1 MMKKSLFRHDYEFE
15 MVGEMTEN
23 GRKKLGAFGERV
35 AAIQLEA
42 AGYQI
47 VARNWRCQTGE
58 IDLIAQKNDVLHFV
72 EVKTR
77 KGRQSGLPEEA
88 LTPRKGQQLT
98 QLALRYIAEYELDDA
113 DWQIDLVA
121 VELDTAGKVLRID
134 HIPNAV
140 LGW

>member
-1 MMKKSLFRHDYEFE
+1 
-15 MVGEMTEN
+15 MTGN

-88 LTPRKGQQLT
+88 LTLRKGQQLT
-98 QLALRYIAEYELDDA
+98 QLALQYIAEYELDDA

-121 VELDTAGKVLRID
+121 VELDAAGKVLRID

>member
-1 MMKKSLFRHDYEFE
+1 
-15 MVGEMTEN
+15 MTGN

-35 AAIQLEA
+35 AAIQLES
-42 AGYQI
+42 AGYRI

-58 IDLIAQKNDVLHFV
+58 IDLIAQKEGVLHFV

-77 KGRQSGLPEEA
+77 KGRQSGSPEEA
-88 LTPRKGQQLT
+88 LTPRKSQQLT

-121 VELDTAGKVLRID
+121 VELDAAGKVLRID
-134 HIPNAV
+134 HIPNVV

>member
-1 MMKKSLFRHDYEFE
+1 
-15 MVGEMTEN
+15 MTEN